1 LQRQSTLRWQ
11 IQAFAL
17 LFPLSLSQFV
27 GGAALML
34 LCPTGRRIGA
44 YLFGAR
50 ALSFVIAG
58 QVNARARFSKKKG
71 PIMHVPLFL
80 VMPTVVAWALQAHT
94 DAEVWPA
101 RFCFFTSAITGVS
114 FVLDSIVAVKWM
126 MGFDVGRYD
135 DIQNKRKQKERVFY
149 EGRKKREN

>member
-1 LQRQSTLRWQ
+1 MAFLLTDTIAFCKDMSTLRWQ

-17 LFPLSLSQFV
+17 LFPFPQFV

-34 LCPTGRRIGA
+34 LCPTGRHIGA

-58 QVNARARFSKKKG
+58 QVNARARFSKKMG

-80 VMPTVVAWALQAHT
+80 VMPTVVAWALQAHA

-101 RFCFFTSAITGVS
+101 RFCLFTAAITGVS

-135 DIQNKRKQKERVFY
+135 DIQNKRKQKD
-149 EGRKKREN
+149 N